1 MKIIIKNG
9 NITFKTLPNEITF
22 DKLYD
27 INGNE
32 RAYNESISVDDTAYL
47 NATNGEVSGK
57 AANYLITNY
66 EIIAPYKSFT
76 YNGKFNTPLIPL
88 GVVCFYDADKK
99 FIGSYGTGD
108 TCIEKW
114 ETTNGTKT
122 GTVPA
127 GSVYMR
133 SMHMTSSNP
142 VKFSITFYK

>member
-9 NITFKTLPNEITF
+9 NMAFKTSPNEITF

-27 INGNE
+27 LKGNE
-32 RAYNESISVDDTAYL
+32 RAYNESISKDDSVYL
-47 NATNGEVSGK
+47 NATTGTES
-57 AANYLITNY
+57 ASAMNYLITNY
-66 EIIAPYKSFT
+66 EIIKPYKTFT
-76 YNGKFNTPLIPL
+76 YNGKFNTPLVPL
-88 GVVCFYDADKK
+88 GVVCFYDADKN

-133 SMHMTSSNP
+133 SMHMTSNNP

>member
-9 NITFKTLPNEITF
+9 NMTFKTSPNEITF

-32 RAYNESISVDDTAYL
+32 RAYNESISIDDAAYL
-47 NATNGEVSGK
+47 NATTGKVSVK
-57 AANYLITNY
+57 AANYIITNY
-66 EIIAPYKSFT
+66 EIIAPYKTFT
-76 YNGKFNTPLIPL
+76 YNGNFNSPLVSL
-88 GVVCFYDADKK
+88 GIVCFYDADKK
-99 FIGSYGTGD
+99 FIGSYGTDD

-114 ETTNGTKT
+114 EKTNGTKT

-133 SMHMTSSNP
+133 SMHSTSDNP